1 MNRTSIDSKKV
12 KNIEDKNSLHGR
24 IQQSSILEIERL
36 SEIEYVLEESSSFG
50 FDIPKAGVKKPK
62 LGATAPINTKK
73 FETIT

>member
-1 MNRTSIDSKKV
+1 MNRTSIDSKKE

-24 IQQSSILEIERL
+24 IQQSSVLEIERL
-36 SEIEYVLEESSSFG
+36 EIEYVLEESSSFG

-73 FETIT
+73 IETIT

>member
-1 MNRTSIDSKKV
+1 MKRTSIDSKKV

-24 IQQSSILEIERL
+24 IQQSSVL
-36 SEIEYVLEESSSFG
+36 EIEYVLEESSSFG